1 MAVTGGIVRWV
12 VEADLSAFN
21 AGMKEASSKASDL
34 SKELSGID
42 RATRDSL
49 SNAAKNANNLKS
61 SFGDLSASFSKVH
74 AAGMDLFSPV
84 VQGANLALNSVTA
97 LSGAVGSMIAQ
108 QAKSGIQGAEF
119 VAKNNASFISLTGS
133 IENANNAMAQAFKF
147 YKGMNKDS
155 VGSVFSRFPTI
166 EAVNSILKYGASLQ
180 DVTKQLELLG
190 KVSIASGRG
199 IDELAELYGRA
210 TAQKKFGLNEYDQL
224 VQAVPALNKE
234 LAKQLNIGTGEVRGF
249 IDGKKIDTDKLI
261 KAFEAVAANG
271 ALAMGKFTATLE
283 YQSGRAKG
291 RLADIGAAL
300 VGYSVDAEK
309 GFQASEKGIYQSTV
323 RLTKIF
329 ADTLAGSSATGQK
342 MQKVM
347 GRLGE
352 AISPFIDKLADKL
365 PGAISRVLDYVDKLA
380 GGIESLGSKML
391 ASEFDI
397 KALIPIF
404 AILGTQILGFV
415 GSITGG
421 AGGLL
426 GALGGV
432 GSAVGGVSAPVVA
445 LAFIF
450 TRAMASSD
458 EFRTAVGNLLGALG
472 RLAGSLTSSFAQLA
486 SSDGVTKVL
495 TAFVNILTTLADTI
509 AKFPTPVLQG
519 IMIAIAGGAAVGKI
533 VGLGQA
539 LLGTASSIKKFG
551 DALFGIGKTTASAVK
566 GGNILAPIE
575 SMSSQMTKGQK
586 MMITMRSGIINLVL
600 MAGAI
605 AALGYALKFAYESM
619 PEDLGGLAAK
629 MGLMGGV
636 VLGMSILVAL
646 SNKMGSNAKSLFKL
660 VLIAGSIAILAKSLE
675 YANQA
680 IPGDILEFGS
690 KIINLGIGVG
700 AIAILGGIVGKL
712 GKHIIP
718 GLGVLILISGT
729 LAIAAKAI
737 AYTNSV
743 VPSDIA
749 SFASKVANMAIGI
762 GAISVLAGVLGA
774 IMATGVGALFLG
786 AGLVALLGILGGMV
800 AAAKAIAYVDSAVT
814 SDVNGVKAKVDML
827 VAVIAHMAKAN
838 VGGLLENA
846 VKAINMVAVNSIVN
860 SYKDIAIKLALI
872 AAIPLDKEAINSK
885 ITLIGDTLKLVSAN
899 DGDSIMKLAME
910 AAKNFVKNINV
921 GQIGSIVDS
930 YHNIATKL
938 NEIQGVNIVPEV
950 IQGKITL
957 ISGVIKDLSA
967 SGPGS
972 PLNGIDKI
980 ISTFLQGE
988 IIKNVSGIV
997 SRYHEIATKL
1007 NEVQSVQLD
1016 DKAIDALLNKLHGVV
1031 RKLTLQGSTDWL
1043 QNISDSANTFF
1054 KAGTSQNVAS
1064 IVGTYVSMIDNLKKL
1079 SFDWAQEAKGTEDNI
1094 NTISRIVQT
1103 LVGQKGT
1110 GGVWNS
1116 LKSFATGGMISEDEM
1131 GKVQSLLNK
1140 FTEIAKTINGMESVD
1155 QGHNVPKITAVS
1167 SIISEIG
1174 KIPTGLAMGEKELLV
1189 GLAQSI
1195 LNKFSGFA
1203 QTVNSLVEIGAD
1215 KWDIL
1220 RNIRHAVWE
1229 VCQVNADVGDM
1240 ASKEWIVGMA
1250 QSMLNKF
1257 VGFSWTVNTIA
1268 PVQDGM
1274 LDNLRNVRHAVWEVC
1289 QINQD
1294 VGDLS
1299 NKEWIIGMGQS
1310 MLNKL
1315 IEFAWAL
1322 TGLPQVNPAVQ
1333 ASIATLQATLSQV
1346 IGGVIGT
1353 LAGQIGNAYD
1363 AGAQLAAKL
1372 GQGILSQQGTV
1383 QSAGWGIQ
1391 SAFWQSIQSKFPDHY
1406 WQGVALVGELINGFK
1421 SRTGEIWGVGNDIG
1435 NKFKEGVTAVG
1446 GYWQAGNN
1454 AISGFINGVESRNV
1468 YSVGWWVAEKF
1479 LRGLKDRAQQHSPW
1493 KTTIESGRFA
1503 AQGLAKGVQ
1512 QSQSQVVNAATSLV
1526 DQVVDILSM
1535 DDITMSPSLDVS
1547 SNLAPDMYNDNTGVY
1562 GNPQQGRKSVVIN
1575 QTNNNYTQYSVDQ
1588 MVRDLKWELG
1598 KA

>member
-12 VEADLSAFN
+12 VEADLSKFN
-21 AGMKEASSKASDL
+21 SGMKEASRQAGEL
-34 SKELSGID
+34 SKSFSDIDKSNKGSFSGVTE
-42 RATRDSL
+42 ATGR
-49 SNAAKNANNLKS
+49 LKS
-61 SFGDLSASFSKVH
+61 NLADIGGQLGKIKSAS
-74 AAGMDLFSPV
+74 ADIFSPMI
-84 VQGANLALNSVTA
+84 QGANLALNSMTA
-97 LSGAVGSMIAQ
+97 LGTATGALIAQ

-119 VAKNNASFISLTGS
+119 VAKSNASFISLTGS
-133 IENANNAMAQAFKF
+133 VEDANNAMTQAFRF

-166 EAVNSILKYGASLQ
+166 TAVNNILKYGSSLG

-190 KVSIASGRG
+190 RVSIASGRG
-199 IDELAELYGRA
+199 IDELSELYGRA
-210 TAQKKFGLNEYDQL
+210 TAQKTFGLFEYDQL

-234 LAKQLNIGTGEVRGF
+234 LAKQLGVGTGEVRAHINGT
-249 IDGKKIDTDKLI
+249 KVETKKLI
-261 KAFEAVAANG
+261 KAFESVAENG
-271 ALAMGKFTATLE
+271 GLAMGKFTATLE

-300 VGYSVDAEK
+300 VGYSVDAK
-309 GFQASEKGIYQSTV
+309 NGFQASEKGIYASSV
-323 RLTKIF
+323 RLTKVF
-329 ADTLAGSSATGQK
+329 ADTLAGSTATGK
-342 MQKVM
+342 RMQSIL

-352 AISPFIDKLADKL
+352 SISPFIDRLADKL
-365 PGAISRVLDYVDKLA
+365 PSIINGVLDLVEKLA
-380 GGIESLGSKML
+380 NGMQSLGSKML
-391 ASEFDI
+391 ASGFDI
-397 KALIPIF
+397 KMLIPIF
-404 AILGTQILGFV
+404 AVLGTQILGFI

-426 GALGGV
+426 GALGGI
-432 GSAVGGVSAPVVA
+432 GSAVGGVSLPVVA
-445 LAFIF
+445 LALVF
-450 TRAMASSD
+450 TKAMASSD

-472 RLAGSLTSSFAQLA
+472 KLASSVGKAFIQLA
-486 SSDGVTKVL
+486 SSESVTKIL
-495 TAFVNILTTLADTI
+495 TAFVNILASLADTI

-519 IMIAIAGGAAVGKI
+519 IMIAIAGGAAAGKI
-533 VGLGQA
+533 VNLGKA
-539 LLGTASSIKKFG
+539 FLGTASSIKKFG

-605 AALGYALKFAYESM
+605 ATLGYALKFAYESM

-629 MGLMGGV
+629 MTLMGGV

-729 LAIAAKAI
+729 LAVAAKAI
-737 AYTNSV
+737 SYTNSV

-762 GAISVLAGVLGA
+762 GAISLLAEVLGA
-774 IMATGVGALFLG
+774 IMSTGVGALFLG

-800 AAAKAIAYVDSAVT
+800 AAAKAIAFVDSSVT
-814 SDVNGVKAKVDML
+814 SNVNGVKAKVDML
-827 VAVIAHMAKAN
+827 VDVIGHMAKAN

-846 VKAINMVAVNSIVN
+846 VKAVNMVAVNAIVN
-860 SYKDIAIKLALI
+860 TYKDIAIKLALI
-872 AAIPLDKEAINSK
+872 ATIPLDKEAINSK
-885 ITLIGDTLKLVSAN
+885 ITLIGETIKQVSAS
-899 DGDSIMKLAME
+899 DGDSIMKLAMD

-921 GQIGSIVDS
+921 GQISSIVDS
-930 YHNIATKL
+930 YYNIANKL

-950 IQGKITL
+950 VKGKITL
-957 ISGVIKDLSA
+957 ISGVLKDLSA
-967 SGPGS
+967 AGPDS
-972 PLNGIDKI
+972 PLSGIDKI
-980 ISTFLQGE
+980 ISVFLQGE

-1007 NEVQSVQLD
+1007 NEIQSVQLN
-1016 DKAIDALLNKLHGVV
+1016 DKAIDALLNQLHGVV

-1079 SFDWAQEAKGTEDNI
+1079 SFDWSKEAKGTEDNI
-1094 NTISRIVQT
+1094 NSISRIVQT
-1103 LVGQKGT
+1103 LIGQKGT
-1110 GGVWNS
+1110 GGIWNS

-1155 QGHNVPKITAVS
+1155 EGHNLPKITAVS

-1174 KIPTGLAMGEKELLV
+1174 KVPTGLAMGEKELLV

-1240 ASKEWIVGMA
+1240 AAKEWIVGMA

-1257 VGFSWTVNTIA
+1257 VGFSWTINTIA
-1268 PVQDGM
+1268 AVQDGM

-1294 VGDLS
+1294 VGDLA

-1322 TGLPQVNPAVQ
+1322 TGLPEVNPAVQ

-1363 AGAQLAAKL
+1363 AGVQLAAKL
-1372 GQGILSQQGTV
+1372 GQGILSQQSTV

-1435 NKFKEGVTAVG
+1435 NKFKEGVMAVG

-1493 KTTIESGRFA
+1493 KTTFQSGQFA
-1503 AQGLAKGVQ
+1503 AQGLARGVEK
-1512 QSQSQVVNAATSLV
+1512 SQSEVVGAATSLV
-1526 DQVVDILSM
+1526 DEVVDILSM
-1535 DDITMSPSLDVS
+1535 NDITMSPTLDVAGG
-1547 SNLAPDMYNDNTGVY
+1547 LAPSMLSSDTGVY
-1562 GNPQQGRKSVVIN
+1562 GTPLQGGKNVVIN